1 MTIQHPKL
9 FLEVKV
15 SVSSSPMFTKV
26 EIGTGGTGCSVLEV
40 PDDQSFRLA
49 MGAAQLRT
57 ELEELLEEMEGI
69 DLSAYERKLL
79 TDRVWRM
86 MPVQAA

>member
-1 MTIQHPKL
+1 
-9 FLEVKV
+9 
-15 SVSSSPMFTKV
+15 
-26 EIGTGGTGCSVLEV
+26 
-40 PDDQSFRLA
+40 